1 MDVDELRECGFST
14 DAISRKA
21 RSGWLHRVHQGVY
34 AVGTTNLSRDARFV
48 AAVKACGPDAA
59 LGPLASAA
67 YWNFL
72 DRLEGDVDV
81 FARHTRSRSRPGI
94 RVRRSSLL
102 QRRDL
107 VERSGILVPKPT
119 FTLAALAAIV
129 HAGTLRRA
137 IRRALSLQRTSLPD
151 LLRMADRFGSSRG
164 IRALRGVLA
173 GDAVP
178 TRSELEDTVLALIL
192 DAGFEQPDVNQSL
205 TIEGRTVIPDFRWPA
220 ERLIVEADGAMW
232 HDNPIARADD
242 LRRQALLEAHGETVL
257 RISWREAILER
268 AAFVAR
274 LAAAGGPRRDDSSW
288 RIAR

>member
-1 MDVDELRECGFST
+1 
-14 DAISRKA
+14 
-21 RSGWLHRVHQGVY
+21 
-34 AVGTTNLSRDARFV
+34 
-48 AAVKACGPDAA
+48 
-59 LGPLASAA
+59 
-67 YWNFL
+67 
-72 DRLEGDVDV
+72 
-81 FARHTRSRSRPGI
+81 
-94 RVRRSSLL
+94 
-102 QRRDL
+102 
-107 VERSGILVPKPT
+107 
-119 FTLAALAAIV
+119 
-129 HAGTLRRA
+129 
-137 IRRALSLQRTSLPD
+137 
-151 LLRMADRFGSSRG
+151 MADRFGSSRG

-220 ERLIVEADGAMW
+220 ERLIVEADGAKW

-257 RISWREAILER
+257 RISWREATLER

-274 LAAAGGPRRDDSSW
+274 LATAGGPRRDDSSW